1 MERSEIPFLT
11 VAELGERIR
20 NRDISPVDV
29 TEAYLERIG
38 TLNTQIR
45 AYLTVTA
52 DIARQAARDCEA
64 EIAAGNY
71 RGPLHGIPVAVKDQM
86 YTEGVRTTI
95 GTPLF
100 DEFVPEYDA
109 TVITR
114 LKQAGAVL
122 LGKLNM
128 TEFATTALSHQ
139 FDPPRNPW
147 DRERSCGGSSS
158 GSGGATAAFMAA
170 ATLGEDTGG
179 SVRCPAAWC
188 GLAGL
193 RPTWGLVSRY
203 GVMPGVRSMDTV
215 GPLARTVEDC
225 AIMLQA
231 IAGHDPNDR
240 LTSQET
246 PPDYRAALTGDI
258 NGLRIGILKEVLASP
273 HIDAD
278 TRAAFDSAAG
288 VLSEMGAVVEE
299 LSIPIAAHSGP
310 INSGIRVEAPTTYRN
325 LLWERPQDIGHDNR
339 IGYLTQRRDACPLL
353 LQGHP
358 LAHPPEAGR
367 SAGYGKGG
375 PVPDSDHWGA
385 SAAIGTGPSDHRQG
399 QRGSYPLAVHQCPQP
414 GQPARTFGP
423 MRLQRRRP
431 ASEPA
436 DRGAPLRGD
445 DGSAGRSRLRAGH
458 RLAYEAPRTVDLGD
472 SCLNLRGG
480 SGYISFAL
488 SLRERVRGEDVVR
501 LTSVTSWFD
510 PSTGSGLTMNGLAV
524 CWYTH
529 RPWPGSP
536 PGLTPVAARE

>member
-1 MERSEIPFLT
+1 MDRSEIPFLT

-20 NRDISPVDV
+20 NRDVSPVEV

-45 AYLTVTA
+45 AYLTVT
-52 DIARQAARDCEA
+52 DEIARQAARDCEE
-64 EIAAGNY
+64 EITAGNY

-109 TVITR
+109 TVVAR

-231 IAGHDPNDR
+231 IAGHDSNDR

-246 PPDYRAALTGDI
+246 PPDYRAALTGDVG
-258 NGLRIGILKEVLASP
+258 GLRIGILREVLYADSVEP
-273 HIDAD
+273 DVGKAVIDAGD
-278 TRAAFDSAAG
+278 ALRK
-288 VLSEMGAVVEE
+288 LGADVDEV
-299 LSIPIAAHSGP
+299 SIPITAHTGP
-310 INSGIRVEAPTTYRN
+310 INSGIRVEAPTTYGD
-325 LLWERPQDIGHDNR
+325 LLRQRPRDIGHDNR
-339 IGYLTQRRDACPLL
+339 IGYLTNAIMPATYYYKAVRLRTLLRSEVLRTMEEYDLL
-353 LQGHP
+353 LSPTIGVPAQALEPDPAITGKDNVGRTPWLFTNVASLANLPALSVPCGFSDDGLP
-358 LAHPPEAGR
+358 LSLQIAGR
-367 SAGYGKGG
+367 
-375 PVPDSDHWGA
+375 PFEETTV
-385 SAAIGTGPSDHRQG
+385 
-399 QRGSYPLAVHQCPQP
+399 
-414 GQPARTFGP
+414 
-423 MRLQRRRP
+423 
-431 ASEPA
+431 
-436 DRGAPLRGD
+436 
-445 DGSAGRSRLRAGH
+445 LRAGH
-458 RLAYEAPRTVDLGD
+458 AYEQATDWHTR
-472 SCLNLRGG
+472 
-480 SGYISFAL
+480 
-488 SLRERVRGEDVVR
+488 
-501 LTSVTSWFD
+501 
-510 PSTGSGLTMNGLAV
+510 
-524 CWYTH
+524 
-529 RPWPGSP
+529 RPE
-536 PGLTPVAARE
+536 L

>member
-1 MERSEIPFLT
+1 MDRSEIPFLT

-20 NRDISPVDV
+20 NRDVSPVDV

-38 TLNTQIR
+38 TLNGQIR

-52 DIARQAARDCEA
+52 DAARQAARDCEA

-71 RGPLHGIPVAVKDQM
+71 RGPLHGVPVAVKDQM

-109 TVITR
+109 TVVAR

-147 DRERSCGGSSS
+147 NPERSCGGSSS

-240 LTSQET
+240 LTSQQT
-246 PPDYRAALTGDI
+246 SPDYRAALTGDI
-258 NGLRIGILKEVLASP
+258 DGLRIGILREVLDSP
-273 HIDAD
+273 HINAD
-278 TRAAFDSAAG
+278 TRAAFDNASG
-288 VLSEMGAVVEE
+288 VLSDMGAAVEE
-299 LSIPIAAHSGP
+299 LSIPITAHSGP

-325 LLWERPQDIGHDNR
+325 LLRERPQDIGHDNR
-339 IGYLTQRRDACPLL
+339 IGYLTNAVMPATYYYKAIRLRTLLRQDVIRAMEQVDLL
-353 LQGHP
+353 LSPTMG
-358 LAHPPEAGR
+358 
-367 SAGYGKGG
+367 
-375 PVPDSDHWGA
+375 V
-385 SAAIGTGPSDHRQG
+385 
-399 QRGSYPLAVHQCPQP
+399 
-414 GQPARTFGP
+414 PARPLEPDPAITGKQDVSRTPWLFTNVPSLANLPSLSVPCGFSYDGLP
-423 MRLQRRRP
+423 LSLQLSGRP
-431 ASEPA
+431 FEETTV
-436 DRGAPLRGD
+436 
-445 DGSAGRSRLRAGH
+445 LRAGH
-458 RLAYEAPRTVDLGD
+458 AYEQATDWHTR
-472 SCLNLRGG
+472 
-480 SGYISFAL
+480 
-488 SLRERVRGEDVVR
+488 
-501 LTSVTSWFD
+501 
-510 PSTGSGLTMNGLAV
+510 
-524 CWYTH
+524 
-529 RPWPGSP
+529 RP
-536 PGLTPVAARE
+536 PV